1 MQEEFWYNFSLRL
14 FGQGQKENS
23 TPLLLLRFLL
33 LCYKYKKISYLCTLL
48 YTGWALKN
56 GSHPLKREV

>member
-1 MQEEFWYNFSLRL
+1 MRL
-14 FGQGQKENS
+14 FGQAQKENS
-23 TPLLLLRFLL
+23 TPLLLFRFLL

-56 GSHPLKREV
+56 GSHPQKREV